1 MTSFFAGLSK
11 FFIGIVKLIVAFLS
25 FIILLYSLT
34 YGFALFNKQYYQ
46 PNDTPDARFQVVIVN
61 EKGEKLP
68 LRWEK
73 FSQITSNTYQ
83 FVTQEDKDC
92 IKYCLRKNDKGNFV
106 YYNEGGGWQSESEY
120 QITNGKILPVSFF
133 MLHFGHMGLAFFCSF
148 IGLAIGR
155 YTIQRLWYRHSTQK
169 IRELNKTA
177 LSQLKGFLMF
187 IAIVVGFYAVVS
199 LVNHA

>member
-1 MTSFFAGLSK
+1 MKAIQLVYE
-11 FFIGIVKLIVAFLS
+11 FFISIIKIILAFAT

-34 YGFALFNKQYYQ
+34 YSFALFNKQHYQ
-46 PNDTPDARFQVVIVN
+46 PNDKPDSRFQVVIVN

-73 FSQITSNTYQ
+73 FSQINPTTYQ
-83 FVTQEDKDC
+83 FVTQEDKEC

-106 YYNEGGGWQSESEY
+106 YFNEGGGWQSESEY
-120 QITNGKILPVSFF
+120 QITNGKVLPVSFF
-133 MLHFGHMGLAFFCSF
+133 MLHVGHMILAFFCSF
-148 IGLAIGR
+148 ILLAIGK
-155 YTIQRLWYRHSTQK
+155 YTIQRLWYRHSTEK
-169 IRELNKTA
+169 TRELNQTA

-199 LVNHA
+199 LINHA